1 MDRGAPDSQEQR
13 AGALTAGARPE
24 RQGLAPRRSTGCRPP
39 DRPIARARR
48 FGRMDPCF
56 VALRHG
62 ALRDLPILAGRMSR
76 NKVDP

>member
-13 AGALTAGARPE
+13 AGALTAARSCSAT
-24 RQGLAPRRSTGCRPP
+24 L
-39 DRPIARARR
+39 DRLPAARARR